1 MRKGTAGSQKRARL
15 LRRGCGE
22 LAIGSLAA
30 VVTTATLLR
39 SELLQAGG
47 WRRRC
52 GGGQGGEGLAG
63 HGESRRCCGA
73 AGRRCLTTVGRDRQG
88 AAKTEESA
96 VQQTRRNATPFPDVS
111 PAARQHPPRQQK
123 GHRRSKANTTE
134 GPQQQKGLR
143 RRCVAAKRG
152 GEGHS
157 NKIDTAKPPPQPQK
171 DHRSRATAAKKMR
184 GRSCMVGLSDLC
196 RKLSGGMGLV
206 LVLLLSSVIS
216 EELGLN
222 VTRNRL
228 IVSELHLEG
237 SSA

>member
-1 MRKGTAGSQKRARL
+1 MTGG
-15 LRRGCGE
+15 RG
-22 LAIGSLAA
+22 
-30 VVTTATLLR
+30 
-39 SELLQAGG
+39 GG
-47 WRRRC
+47 GDG
-52 GGGQGGEGLAG
+52 GGGQGGKGLAG

-123 GHRRSKANTTE
+123 CRRRATATAKPNTAARPPTQQSHSRSSKANTAAAE
-134 GPQQQKGLR
+134 PR
-143 RRCVAAKRG
+143 RQ
-152 GEGHS
+152 
-157 NKIDTAKPPPQPQK
+157 N
-171 DHRSRATAAKKMR
+171 KMR
-184 GRSCMVGLSDLC
+184 GRSCMIGLSNLC

-206 LVLLLSSVIS
+206 LVLLLSGVIS

-228 IVSELHLEG
+228 IVSELHLE
-237 SSA
+237 